1 MSDEKPTS
9 SAADTT
15 STSDTAPSSP
25 RKMSGKT
32 KLLLIVS
39 SLFLMAFLR
48 TGFIFF
54 IVGMMPSVIAY
65 ITDQSKHRYMFQ
77 CVFACNLSGM
87 MGFVFTMIIHGPSNA
102 VLQQMM
108 GSFTNWLMIYGAA
121 LLGWLVVKICPL
133 VAEAMV
139 HNMHKGQIN
148 RIQRVQKKLE
158 NEWGTE
164 VTRISRPNNTNSEG
178 DPE

>member
-1 MSDEKPTS
+1 MSDEKPA
-9 SAADTT
+9 SAAA
-15 STSDTAPSSP
+15 SSETAPSAP
-25 RKMSGKT
+25 RKMNGKT

-39 SLFLMAFLR
+39 CLLLMGFLR

-87 MGFVFTMIIHGPSNA
+87 MGFVLTLIVHGPSN
-102 VLQQMM
+102 VMLQQMM
-108 GSFTNWLMIYGAA
+108 GSFINWITIYGAA
-121 LLGWLVVKICPL
+121 LMGWLVVKICPI

-139 HNMHKGQIN
+139 HNMHKGQIT

-158 NEWGTE
+158 NEWGDE
-164 VTRISRPNNTNSEG
+164 VTKISRQNTPDYDAN
-178 DPE
+178 PQ